1 MMSICFKEGIK
12 IHPEALNDI
21 ITGANHDVRQVLHN
35 LSMWSVKD
43 KQLSI
48 ERAKEESEK
57 AKKNIKLVGLFLN
70 LKLRNTFKYVF
81 SQLLLS

>member
-1 MMSICFKEGIK
+1 MSICFKEGIK
-12 IHPEALNDI
+12 IHPEALNSI

-70 LKLRNTFKYVF
+70 LKLRNTFKYMF
-81 SQLLLS
+81 SQLLLR

>member
-1 MMSICFKEGIK
+1 MSICFKEGIK

>member
-1 MMSICFKEGIK
+1 
-12 IHPEALNDI
+12 LNSI

-70 LKLRNTFKYVF
+70 LKLRNTFKYMF
-81 SQLLLS
+81 SQLLLR